1 MVAGSADAIPDRV
14 HALRSSLVAG
24 AKSTASRGCRCG
36 IGCITFYERTLGH
49 AASRVKR
56 AHARYWKTVYKMGMV
71 GPGQRLA
78 GAVGDDMTAS
88 GDRPGRP
95 RRVRAA
101 AGSPT
106 AESRRATIQDVAR
119 QAGVSVSAVSKV
131 LRDAYGV
138 SPQMR
143 AKVTAAIERL
153 EYRPHAGA
161 RAMRGSSY
169 TIGVM
174 LVELSSPFQP
184 ELVEGITRELEP
196 SPFQEILIAGGIS
209 PDRQQRSIEAL
220 IDRQV
225 DGLILIS
232 PFMSTSWLEQLG
244 ASVPTVV
251 LARHGGAVSHD
262 TIVSDN
268 FEGARLM
275 VDHLVGHGHRR
286 ILHISQPSGGLT
298 RPFVL
303 SHTDVIETAH
313 TEPGGYEAARQ
324 AFARPTPPT
333 AVFAGADIAA
343 LGVLRA
349 ADERGLRV
357 PDDVTVAGYDN
368 IYAATIPQVSL
379 TTVDQSAQLTG
390 SMSARLLLE
399 RMNGRTQ
406 PVHYVIAPRLVPRRT
421 SAAPTRE
428 PAGPL
433 ST

>member
-1 MVAGSADAIPDRV
+1 MRV
-14 HALRSSLVAG
+14 
-24 AKSTASRGCRCG
+24 
-36 IGCITFYERTLGH
+36 
-49 AASRVKR
+49 
-56 AHARYWKTVYKMGMV
+56 
-71 GPGQRLA
+71 
-78 GAVGDDMTAS
+78 
-88 GDRPGRP
+88 
-95 RRVRAA
+95 A

-143 AKVTAAIERL
+143 EKVTAAIERL
-153 EYRPHAGA
+153 GYRPHAGA

-244 ASVPTVV
+244 ASVPTVM

-275 VDHLVGHGHRR
+275 VDHLVGLGHRR

-303 SHTDVIETAH
+303 SHTLRCDGYVEAMKRHGLDPDVIETAH

-333 AVFAGADIAA
+333 AIFAGADIAA

-349 ADERGLRV
+349 ADEQGFRV
-357 PDDVTVAGYDN
+357 PDDVTVTGYDN

-421 SAAPTRE
+421 SAAPTAA
-428 PAGPL
+428 PAATR